1 MRKKCVMLS
10 NYVVKDRDAGAKAPK
25 DVNAVFEQNFG
36 KIYMLYHIN
45 RRYIRN
51 ILSWL
56 NMHRLKMLFEM
67 NICLYNG
74 HYICGVQL
82 L

>member
-45 RRYIRN
+45 RSRSN
-51 ILSWL
+51 HQGS
-56 NMHRLKMLFEM
+56 EQD
-67 NICLYNG
+67 CT
-74 HYICGVQL
+74 
-82 L
+82 

>member
-36 KIYMLYHIN
+36 KIYMLYLSLIHI
-45 RRYIRN
+45 
-51 ILSWL
+51 
-56 NMHRLKMLFEM
+56 
-67 NICLYNG
+67 
-74 HYICGVQL
+74 
-82 L
+82 

>member
-51 ILSWL
+51 ILS
-56 NMHRLKMLFEM
+56 
-67 NICLYNG
+67 
-74 HYICGVQL
+74 
-82 L
+82 